1 MDRKFS
7 SILDELRHAPIRDR
21 ELFIEHRADQLIASY
36 QNLVN
41 LINESYNEEIAAD
54 LIKRLGN
61 SVKSGDSEKFRRGI
75 KSAKKEKNG

>member
-7 SILDELRHAPIRDR
+7 SILDELRHSPIRNR

-41 LINESYNEEIAAD
+41 LITESYNDEIAAD

-75 KSAKKEKNG
+75 KSAKKGD